1 MVLKLMFVVLA
12 LRMRMRMRMLFY
24 NSIRGDLMK
33 SKIRSS
39 CASCNRPTHIYI
51 PRKRASW
58 ALHCTIDA
66 HSATIE
72 VYWIE

>member
-12 LRMRMRMRMLFY
+12 LKMRMRMLFY

-58 ALHCTIDA
+58 ALHCTIVA

-72 VYWIE
+72 VCWIE